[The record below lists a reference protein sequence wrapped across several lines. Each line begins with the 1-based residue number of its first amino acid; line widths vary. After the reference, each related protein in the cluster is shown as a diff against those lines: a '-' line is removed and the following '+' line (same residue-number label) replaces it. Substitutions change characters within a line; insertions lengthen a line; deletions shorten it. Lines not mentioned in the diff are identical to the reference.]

1 MTQSIRAY
9 LKECVVYLIGN
20 GKPVNNLTREL
31 KRSTLVAVQR
41 KARLGEVSRP
51 VKGKKCWMGEDGI
64 YLKKSG

>member
-1 MTQSIRAY
+1 MTQSIRAH

-51 VKGKKCWMGEDGI
+51 VKGKKRWMGEDGM